1 LVLSFSSP
9 LDAPIDY
16 HIFLYGWIQAEKKH
30 FEKHGFPS
38 CHTPKNKPTMAKI
51 KLKYP
56 AAFPPYPSETL
67 ERSQRMG
74 AGDGRDLHGTS
85 SVHKGTRPHCQP
97 AGGSK
102 RWSGGDKM
110 RTTMMVMMVMMVVV
124 MGMVM
129 ILPLYI
135 NYIIGLIWSS
145 IFYIV
150 LSCSAFNVL
159 TLPHPL
165 RVFFCAEL

>member
-1 LVLSFSSP
+1 
-9 LDAPIDY
+9 
-16 HIFLYGWIQAEKKH
+16 
-30 FEKHGFPS
+30 
-38 CHTPKNKPTMAKI
+38 
-51 KLKYP
+51 
-56 AAFPPYPSETL
+56 
-67 ERSQRMG
+67 
-74 AGDGRDLHGTS
+74 
-85 SVHKGTRPHCQP
+85 
-97 AGGSK
+97 
-102 RWSGGDKM
+102 M
-110 RTTMMVMMVMMVVV
+110 RTTMMVMMVVV

-165 RVFFCAEL
+165 RVFFCAELWYLNSRWQRGFCHMMFSWSICQNQTSKTGEAPNINPSWGQLTIRSQLQIKQKCSPVPPYLLFSGSQSMEKENLWFSGSKSLTIITHY